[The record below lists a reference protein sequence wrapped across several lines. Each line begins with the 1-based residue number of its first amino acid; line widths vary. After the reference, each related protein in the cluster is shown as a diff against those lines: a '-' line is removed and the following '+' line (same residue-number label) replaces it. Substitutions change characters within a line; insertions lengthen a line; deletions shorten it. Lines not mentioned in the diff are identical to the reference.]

1 MKFIS
6 LVDISSKNVI
16 TVDADSLILRLEI
29 GSVAKEIRLKKY
41 HREILYAL
49 FNQHPRSLG
58 YDEIT
63 ELLKTCNLL
72 ISDDTRLHRKISEI
86 RNFLAKFHPSLAD
99 IIVNT
104 RGVGY
109 GLPLRFRNLPDMAND
124 NGIKFKNAEI
134 NESISIISELI
145 EDAIHLTA
153 HGKIIRNFHGY
164 VMERDTEIL
173 EEKISIFNEC
183 EKTIL
188 QQIRMHEADFIFL
201 RAQYLLAKLKTYV
214 GLARISAYAI
224 SKTQWLDWFKS
235 EIYTLFD
242 DLKKTIKEA
251 ENA

>member
-6 LVDISSKNVI
+6 LIDISSKNVI
-16 TVDADSLILRLEI
+16 IVDADSLVLRLEI
-29 GSVAKEIRLKKY
+29 NGVAKEIRLKKY
-41 HREILYAL
+41 HGEILYSL
-49 FNQHPRSLG
+49 FKQHPKSLG

-63 ELLKTCNLL
+63 KILEPCGLI

-86 RNFLAKFHPSLAD
+86 RSFLAKFHPSLAG

-109 GLPLRFRNLPDMAND
+109 GLLLRFRNLPDMLND
-124 NGIKFKNAEI
+124 NGIKFKNTKI
-134 NESISIISELI
+134 NENISIISELI

-153 HGKIIRNFHGY
+153 HGKIIRNSHGY
-164 VMERDTEIL
+164 VMERNTKIL
-173 EEKISIFNEC
+173 EEKIPIFNES

-188 QQIRMHEADFIFL
+188 QQIRMHEADFLFL
-201 RAQYLLAKLKTYV
+201 RVQYLLAKLKTYV

-224 SKTQWLDWFKS
+224 SQTQWMDWFRS

-251 ENA
+251 EC